1 MKIRSFCHQGLEAFA
16 RTGATSGIKAGHA
29 PKLNV
34 LLTQLAFS
42 ADVPTLRGITGFHPV
57 RRKFQSDLWSVKVNA
72 SWRLTFRI
80 VDGEVCDLDY
90 VQYH

>member
-1 MKIRSFCHQGLEAFA
+1 MKIVSFCHRGLEAFA
-16 RTGATSGIKAGHA
+16 RKGAMSGINAGHA

-34 LLTQLAFS
+34 LLAQLAFS
-42 ADVPTLRGITGFHPV
+42 ADVSTLKGITGFHPV
-57 RRKFQSDLWSVKVNA
+57 KKKFQSNLWSVKVNA

-80 VDGEVCDLDY
+80 ENGEVFDLDY